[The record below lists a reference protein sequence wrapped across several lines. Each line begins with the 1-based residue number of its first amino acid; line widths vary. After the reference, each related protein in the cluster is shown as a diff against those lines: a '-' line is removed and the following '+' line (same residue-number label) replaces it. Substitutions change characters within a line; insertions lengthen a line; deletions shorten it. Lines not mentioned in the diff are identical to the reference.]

1 MWIQV
6 DIIFA
11 LYECENVN
19 SHSDCFIPGKV
30 FFDSCAMVGVLVWRS
45 FSKDG
50 GKNTS
55 FFCCESVAMC
65 IASKLFTIL
74 TVGYCVLHKNQYS
87 TYCVVMSDV
96 LAVELQWCLQKFIN
110 SPGQITFIWNALQLI
125 EVCLFRSYNLKYMI
139 FVFFGVTAPN
149 MSGYLHSWGF

>member
-6 DIIFA
+6 DIILA

-30 FFDSCAMVGVLVWRS
+30 FFDCCEMLVVLVWRS

-55 FFCCESVAMC
+55 FLCCESVAMC
-65 IASKLFTIL
+65 IASKLFTI
-74 TVGYCVLHKNQYS
+74 GNS
-87 TYCVVMSDV
+87 
-96 LAVELQWCLQKFIN
+96 ARWWVEAF
-110 SPGQITFIWNALQLI
+110 
-125 EVCLFRSYNLKYMI
+125 
-139 FVFFGVTAPN
+139 
-149 MSGYLHSWGF
+149 